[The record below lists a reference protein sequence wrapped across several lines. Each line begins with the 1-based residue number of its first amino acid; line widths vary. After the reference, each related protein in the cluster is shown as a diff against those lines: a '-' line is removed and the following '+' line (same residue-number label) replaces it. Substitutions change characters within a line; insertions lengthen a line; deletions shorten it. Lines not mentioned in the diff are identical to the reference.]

1 MDKEKILK
9 EIDEMHKFSSEALG
23 QKRFDAYINIF
34 SDNLTYKQ
42 LNGKII
48 DKKQLAKD
56 TALYFSRL
64 KNSNSQYERTDFS
77 IEGNRFTENLIQKA
91 TASIKIFFFF
101 TKKWTVERAGIYEW
115 IKTEDNWKIE
125 KVEILNEKVY

>member
-1 MDKEKILK
+1 MDNEKILK
-9 EIDEMHKFSSEALG
+9 EIDEMHQFSNEALG

-56 TALYFSRL
+56 TTFYFSRL
-64 KNSNSQYERTDFS
+64 RTSKSQYERKDFS

-91 TASIKIFFFF
+91 TVSIKVFLFF
-101 TKKWTVERAGIYEW
+101 TKKWTIERTGIYEW
-115 IKTEDNWKIE
+115 IKIEGNWKIE
-125 KVEILNEKVY
+125 KVEILNEKIY

>member
-9 EIDEMHKFSSEALG
+9 EIDEMHQFTNEALG
-23 QKRFDAYINIF
+23 QKRFDSYINVF

-56 TALYFSRL
+56 TAFYFSRFKTL
-64 KNSNSQYERTDFS
+64 KVNMKER
-77 IEGNRFTENLIQKA
+77 IIQLRE
-91 TASIKIFFFF
+91 I
-101 TKKWTVERAGIYEW
+101 GLQ
-115 IKTEDNWKIE
+115 KT
-125 KVEILNEKVY
+125 